1 LVSDWSSDVCSS
13 DLGKVMEAI
22 VEVFNGGLG
31 LWSSAP
37 PNPLFLSYHWLA
49 ENCEICIFDGWR
61 SEIRPPLQRL
71 SAERYRMHVL
81 APAKPGV
88 YTLKVTL
95 VQESI
100 RWFDESPLSGWEDAR
115 IVVEDG

>member
-1 LVSDWSSDVCSS
+1 
-13 DLGKVMEAI
+13 
-22 VEVFNGGLG
+22 
-31 LWSSAP
+31 
-37 PNPLFLSYHWLA
+37 
-49 ENCEICIFDGWR
+49 
-61 SEIRPPLQRL
+61 LQRF
-71 SAERYRMHVL
+71 SADRYRMHVL

-88 YTLKVTL
+88 YTLRVTL